1 MIRIAGQQFHPLRL
15 LTLLNFLP
23 IYTSLAYSVT
33 CYMLYTKWSI
43 TGFMLYILPI
53 IHMQL
58 FGLLYYLLYASYY
71 MLHYRRRTK
80 LLTNFSTTLLYMLH
94 TLLQATYS
102 TFILA
107 SPDSVRLT
115 GLLCRISHRIS
126 TDTFLSCTLILTP
139 LKLLLSPSGD
149 LGIGLVWDNLSTTT
163 FRSDCWNPLQTELN
177 HLWWVLS
184 CS

>member
-1 MIRIAGQQFHPLRL
+1 
-15 LTLLNFLP
+15 
-23 IYTSLAYSVT
+23 
-33 CYMLYTKWSI
+33 
-43 TGFMLYILPI
+43 MLYILPI

-139 LKLLLSPSGD
+139 LK
-149 LGIGLVWDNLSTTT
+149 T
-163 FRSDCWNPLQTELN
+163 FILNFMLDIFCLASIHANRCQYQRSDLLQCFLIK
-177 HLWWVLS
+177 L
-184 CS
+184 